1 MGRND
6 EIGSPRAASVLNLQ
20 ESHWEPVR
28 VMPNGLPVGA
38 LRAVIFELFCL
49 QIRLF
54 SLLEFRA
61 LMGYL
66 YKRWDTPRST
76 FGDFVVVGF
85 LIVQCLDGALTYLGM
100 SIWGPDIEANPLI
113 SSAIAL
119 AGPIPGLA
127 GAKLVA
133 IGFGI
138 MLHLRRVHNL
148 VALLTLVY
156 LAVAI
161 LPWAALFL
169 TR

>member
-1 MGRND
+1 
-6 EIGSPRAASVLNLQ
+6 
-20 ESHWEPVR
+20 
-28 VMPNGLPVGA
+28 
-38 LRAVIFELFCL
+38 
-49 QIRLF
+49 
-54 SLLEFRA
+54 
-61 LMGYL
+61 MGYL
-66 YKRWDTPRST
+66 YKRWDTPKST
-76 FGDFVVVGF
+76 FGDVVVVGF
-85 LIVQCLDGALTYLGM
+85 LIVQYLDGVLTYLGV

>member
-1 MGRND
+1 MGSELLR
-6 EIGSPRAASVLNLQ
+6 S
-20 ESHWEPVR
+20 
-28 VMPNGLPVGA
+28 
-38 LRAVIFELFCL
+38 LRADD
-49 QIRLF
+49 
-54 SLLEFRA
+54 S

-85 LIVQCLDGALTYLGM
+85 LIVQCLDGVLTYLGV

-113 SSAIAL
+113 SSAMAL

-138 MLHLRRVHNL
+138 ILHLRRVHNI

-156 LAVAI
+156 LTVAI

>member
-1 MGRND
+1 
-6 EIGSPRAASVLNLQ
+6 
-20 ESHWEPVR
+20 
-28 VMPNGLPVGA
+28 
-38 LRAVIFELFCL
+38 
-49 QIRLF
+49 
-54 SLLEFRA
+54 
-61 LMGYL
+61 MGYL

-76 FGDFVVVGF
+76 FGDVVVVGF
-85 LIVQCLDGALTYLGM
+85 LIVQCLDGVLTYHGV

-138 MLHLRRVHNL
+138 MLHLRRVHNV

>member
-1 MGRND
+1 
-6 EIGSPRAASVLNLQ
+6 
-20 ESHWEPVR
+20 
-28 VMPNGLPVGA
+28 
-38 LRAVIFELFCL
+38 
-49 QIRLF
+49 
-54 SLLEFRA
+54 
-61 LMGYL
+61 MGYL

-76 FGDFVVVGF
+76 FGDCVVVGF
-85 LIVQCLDGALTYLGM
+85 LVVQCLDGVLTYLGV
-100 SIWGPDIEANPLI
+100 SIWGPAIEANPLI
-113 SSAIAL
+113 SSAMAL

-138 MLHLRRVHNL
+138 ILHLRRVHNI

-156 LAVAI
+156 LTVAI

>member
-1 MGRND
+1 
-6 EIGSPRAASVLNLQ
+6 
-20 ESHWEPVR
+20 
-28 VMPNGLPVGA
+28 
-38 LRAVIFELFCL
+38 
-49 QIRLF
+49 
-54 SLLEFRA
+54 
-61 LMGYL
+61 MGYL

-76 FGDFVVVGF
+76 FGDVVVVGF
-85 LIVQCLDGALTYLGM
+85 LIVQCLDGVLTYLGV

-138 MLHLRRVHNL
+138 MLHLRRVHNV

-156 LAVAI
+156 LVVAI
-161 LPWAALFL
+161 LPWAALLL